1 MPTLLQINTV
11 INSGSTGHI
20 AEELGKLVIQNG
32 WESYIA
38 YGRNTRPSFSKII
51 KIGSK
56 ISIYFHVLITRL
68 FDLNGFGSYFA
79 TKKLIKEIDKIKP
92 DIIHLHNIHGYYLN
106 IKVLFEYLKKINTPI
121 IWTLHDCW
129 SFTGHCSHFTAV
141 QCNKW
146 QSVCYRCPQKKQ
158 YPKSFFDNSK
168 RNYRNKKIIFSD
180 IKNLT
185 IVTPSKWLA
194 DEVKKSFLKHYNIKT
209 INNGIDLKVFKYTQK
224 VFTEKKIILGV
235 ASTWTDRK
243 GFYDFI
249 ELSKLLYEDEIIVL
263 IGISNK
269 QKELLP
275 KNIVGILRTEN
286 QQQLVEW
293 YNRAMCFLNL
303 TYEDTFPTT
312 NIESLACG
320 TPVITYRTGGSPE
333 ILDKNTGFVI
343 DEGDIQGVR
352 NCISKIEQMG
362 KQKFI
367 YSCCTHSKNY
377 FNKENNF
384 EKYIKLYKELV
395 L

>member
-1 MPTLLQINTV
+1 MLTLLQINTV

-38 YGRNTRPSFSKII
+38 YGRNTRPSFSKTI

-79 TKKLIKEIDKIKP
+79 TKKLVKKIDKIKP

-106 IKVLFEYLKKINTPI
+106 IKVLFEYLKKINIPI

-129 SFTGHCSHFTAV
+129 GFTGHCSHFTAV

-146 QSVCYRCPQKKQ
+146 QSGCSRCPQKKQ

-168 RNYRNKKIIFSD
+168 WNYRNKEKIFSD

-185 IVTPSKWLA
+185 IVTPSKWLSE
-194 DEVKKSFLKHYNIKT
+194 EVKKSFLKYYNIKT
-209 INNGIDLKVFKYTQK
+209 INNGIDLKVFKYTKK
-224 VFTEKKIILGV
+224 VFTEKKIILGI
-235 ASTWTDRK
+235 ASIWTNRK

-249 ELSKLLYEDEIIVL
+249 ELSKLLSEDEIIVL

-269 QKELLP
+269 QKKLLP

-293 YNRAMCFLNL
+293 YNRAICFLNL
-303 TYEDTFPTT
+303 TYDVTRNEKTHFWQRQPLLKK
-312 NIESLACG
+312 SRYVQPAC
-320 TPVITYRTGGSPE
+320 I
-333 ILDKNTGFVI
+333 
-343 DEGDIQGVR
+343 
-352 NCISKIEQMG
+352 
-362 KQKFI
+362 
-367 YSCCTHSKNY
+367 
-377 FNKENNF
+377 
-384 EKYIKLYKELV
+384 
-395 L
+395 